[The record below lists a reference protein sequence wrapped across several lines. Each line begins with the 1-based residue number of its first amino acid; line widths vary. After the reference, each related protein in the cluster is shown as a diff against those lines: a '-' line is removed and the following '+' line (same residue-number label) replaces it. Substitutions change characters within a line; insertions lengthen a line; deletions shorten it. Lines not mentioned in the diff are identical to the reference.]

1 MMSVQDTN
9 TTTRQMPG
17 EVFFDGLS
25 EINEGALLL
34 SLDQKMMDLVAAV
47 LSTGNNG
54 SMTPKLTCKRKGG
67 VNQVV
72 IEPKVT
78 ASIPEPAIAPRIMFA
93 DRNGELHTED
103 PNQGLLDLDAPKKV
117 EFKVANNAAADTPS
131 KVKHG

>member
-1 MMSVQDTN
+1 MSKKD
-9 TTTRQMPG
+9 TTTRQLPG

-25 EINEGALLL
+25 EINEGALLTA
-34 SLDQKMMDLVAAV
+34 LDTKMTELVAAV

-54 SMTPKLTCKRKGG
+54 SMTLKLTCKRKGG

-93 DRNGELHTED
+93 DSNGELHTED
-103 PNQGLLDLDAPKKV
+103 PNQGLLNLDAPVKVTFTTAADANEPKKV
-117 EFKVANNAAADTPS
+117 KQA
-131 KVKHG
+131 